1 MNRRSLVLG
10 TGLIAALLLVGVGV
24 AGLAFAGQLAP
35 GPEQPVNFPHTV
47 HVSALGMECR
57 FCHRGVDTEAQATIP
72 PVEQCLFCHV
82 VVRTDSPEIQKL
94 ITAYRTN
101 KPITWV
107 RVHRQPDHVGFVHW
121 THIARG
127 FDCATCHGDVTNI
140 DQMPLGRVKQ
150 VRALGMGDCLNCHR
164 ENSAPTDC
172 WTCHK

>member
-1 MNRRSLVLG
+1 MRRRTLVG
-10 TGLIAALLLVGVGV
+10 AALVVALVVVGLGV

-47 HVSALGMECR
+47 HVSALGLECR
-57 FCHRGVDTEAQATIP
+57 FCHRGVDTEAVASIP

-82 VVRTDSPEIQKL
+82 VVKTNSPEIQKL
-94 ITAYRTN
+94 IRAYQEN
-101 KPITWV
+101 EPIDWV

-127 FDCATCHGDVTNI
+127 FDCATCHGDVTNL
-140 DQMPLGRVKQ
+140 DLMPLGRVKQ
-150 VRALGMGDCLNCHR
+150 VRALGMGDCVNCHR
-164 ENSAPTDC
+164 QNNAPTDC